1 MSAHSIIY
9 SIMATPYF
17 SDDRCIEVY
26 VKRAPALRK
35 AACDVTEVRE
45 AAAAA
50 AGASSRPPR
59 WSGPLK
65 RVSSASLP
73 QSHSL
78 ALSGPFRERAHL
90 SYMAFSEEIGSK
102 ELCEEVPLDN
112 FFSDAHK

>member
-1 MSAHSIIY
+1 M
-9 SIMATPYF
+9 
-17 SDDRCIEVY
+17 IEVY

-50 AGASSRPPR
+50 AAGASSRRPPQ

-102 ELCEEVPLDN
+102 EFSKRPQEN
-112 FFSDAHK
+112 FFSDTHT

>member
-1 MSAHSIIY
+1 M
-9 SIMATPYF
+9 
-17 SDDRCIEVY
+17 IEVY

-45 AAAAA
+45 AAAA
-50 AGASSRPPR
+50 GASSRPPQ

-78 ALSGPFRERAHL
+78 SLAPSGSALICHTWH
-90 SYMAFSEEIGSK
+90 
-102 ELCEEVPLDN
+102 PL
-112 FFSDAHK
+112 KK